1 MIGKE
6 WCFSATSVYVHDSGA
21 IVLKNFQDVLTGFLE
36 EDGNTHNRLPTL
48 TIQLQLLVLLK
59 LDTSPV
65 PFKV

>member
-36 EDGNTHNRLPTL
+36 EDGKTRNRLPTL
-48 TIQLQLLVLLK
+48 TIQLQLLV
-59 LDTSPV
+59 
-65 PFKV
+65 